1 MMDERKAAIIVGL
14 YIAIPVAGSIV
25 ALLMIFWDLFG
36 PKGKD
41 GKPLAPKSNLV
52 TVMLILGATALIS
65 FLLLKG
71 CGL

>member
-1 MMDERKAAIIVGL
+1 MDGRKAAIIVGL

-25 ALLMIFWDLFG
+25 AFFMIFWDLFG
-36 PKGKD
+36 PRGKD

-52 TVMLILGATALIS
+52 TCLLIIGATALIS
-65 FLLLKG
+65 VLLLKG